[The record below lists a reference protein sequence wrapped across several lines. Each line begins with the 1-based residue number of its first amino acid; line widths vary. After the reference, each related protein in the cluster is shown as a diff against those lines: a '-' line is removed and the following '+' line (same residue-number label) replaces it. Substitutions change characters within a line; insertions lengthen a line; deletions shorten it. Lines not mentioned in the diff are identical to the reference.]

1 MKKEKKYNYF
11 YRIENK
17 INGHYYY
24 GIHSTDN
31 LNDGYMGSGKR
42 LQMAYD
48 KYGVENFEKTILKYF
63 ANRKELSLYESE
75 MVTESLINDD
85 NCYNII
91 LGGEHFNTI
100 GYTSCYDKI
109 LKEKLLVKTE
119 IYKNDDRYIST
130 HSGNVVAKRIG
141 DDKWGIVK
149 KEEYRKN
156 KTLYETPNNNKVVV
170 KNSKNEFFSVDKDD
184 ERIKNGELKYHFAG
198 IHHTEETKKKISET
212 KIKNKSQRGEK
223 NSQYGT
229 CWVHND
235 IKSIKI
241 KKEFIDEYLNN
252 GWVLGRKMFKK
263 VEYKNSK
270 VNNINIED
278 FKNDYLING
287 FSIKQLSEKY
297 KLTYTYTSKLIQRK
311 IKNLKN

>member
-1 MKKEKKYNYF
+1 M
-11 YRIENK
+11 
-17 INGHYYY
+17 
-24 GIHSTDN
+24 
-31 LNDGYMGSGKR
+31 
-42 LQMAYD
+42 
-48 KYGVENFEKTILKYF
+48 
-63 ANRKELSLYESE
+63 
-75 MVTESLINDD
+75 
-85 NCYNII
+85 
-91 LGGEHFNTI
+91 
-100 GYTSCYDKI
+100 
-109 LKEKLLVKTE
+109 
-119 IYKNDDRYIST
+119 
-130 HSGNVVAKRIG
+130 
-141 DDKWGIVK
+141 
-149 KEEYRKN
+149 
-156 KTLYETPNNNKVVV
+156 
-170 KNSKNEFFSVDKDD
+170 
-184 ERIKNGELKYHFAG
+184 
-198 IHHTEETKKKISET
+198 HHTEETKKKISET

-297 KLTYTYTSKLIQRK
+297 KLTYTYASKLIQRK